1 MNRILDLKQK
11 RAAALTSAGAVL
23 ELAARENRATTAEEN
38 QTYDRA
44 YAEALGFKETIDREE
59 RQTQVEKLVINSR
72 QQRKEEQGAGDVD
85 EQREAFIEHI
95 RWGNEMDP
103 ELRSKL
109 FVGSGSKLDFGKS
122 EKRAAQSAVTGNVGG
137 YVVPQGFYAEVITAL
152 KYYSG
157 MMEVGPT
164 IIDTSMG
171 NDLPVPTSNDSSNT
185 GAILAESSP
194 ETSLEIPFGQVI
206 MKAYKYSSRL
216 ILVPIELLQDAGV
229 DIEAYVVKMLAIR
242 LGRIL
247 NTHFT
252 SGSGTSQPRGV
263 LADAVT
269 GKTGAGGQVTTIIYD
284 DIVDLKYSVNRSY
297 RGNGRWMMNDS
308 TLQYILKIKDQN
320 LRPLILDYLTTL
332 QEGEPER
339 LLGQPLIVNNDMPA
353 LGTTG
358 SPAVG
363 NQSLLYGDFS
373 NYWVR
378 RVMAMLL
385 LRLVE
390 RFAEA
395 GQVAFVAFLRMDG
408 RMIDAGTHPIK
419 AYVNPTA

>member
-1 MNRILDLKQK
+1 
-11 RAAALTSAGAVL
+11 
-23 ELAARENRATTAEEN
+23 
-38 QTYDRA
+38 
-44 YAEALGFKETIDREE
+44 
-59 RQTQVEKLVINSR
+59 
-72 QQRKEEQGAGDVD
+72 
-85 EQREAFIEHI
+85 
-95 RWGNEMDP
+95 
-103 ELRSKL
+103 
-109 FVGSGSKLDFGKS
+109 
-122 EKRAAQSAVTGNVGG
+122 
-137 YVVPQGFYAEVITAL
+137 
-152 KYYSG
+152 
-157 MMEVGPT
+157 
-164 IIDTSMG
+164 
-171 NDLPVPTSNDSSNT
+171 
-185 GAILAESSP
+185 
-194 ETSLEIPFGQVI
+194 